1 MAWTTQG
8 LYPQFWKDMLVLTA
22 WTTGT
27 PDLDTATGW
36 KLALHSDS
44 VVDGSSPVAFDS
56 TTPAWANTAEVSGT
70 GWAAGGV
77 SLTTIAAGGT
87 SATPTVGVVAGGI
100 FKYDHTNDVSVAST
114 TLATGVKGCI
124 IYFDTATA
132 PYADPC
138 LIAINFG
145 TTYTTSNGTFGITWH
160 ANGIFTV
167 DLVP

>member
-8 LYPQFWKDMLVLTA
+8 LYPQFFKDMLIGTT

-44 VVDGSSPVAFDS
+44 AVDGSSPVNFQS

-70 GWAAGGV
+70 GWTATGI
-77 SLTTIAAGGT
+77 SLTTIAGGS
-87 SATPTVGVVAGGI
+87 SATPTVTIAAGGVLV
-100 FKYDHTNDVSVAST
+100 YDHTNDVSVAST
-114 TLATGVKGCI
+114 TLTAAKGCI

-138 LIAINFG
+138 LVAVNFG
-145 TTYTTSNGTFGITWH
+145 TTYSTVNGTFGIAWN
-160 ANGIFTV
+160 ASGIWTV

>member
-8 LYPQFWKDMLVLTA
+8 LYPQFWKDMVIGTS

-44 VVDGSSPVAFDS
+44 VVDGSSPVNFQS

-70 GWAAGGV
+70 GWTATGI
-77 SLTTIAAGGT
+77 SLTTIAGGS
-87 SATPTVGVVAGGI
+87 SATPTVAVAAGGLLV
-100 FKYDHTNDVSVAST
+100 YDHTNDVSVPST
-114 TLATGVKGCI
+114 TLTGVKGCI

-138 LIAINFG
+138 LVAVNFG
-145 TTYTTSNGTFGITWH
+145 SSFSTSNGTFAITWN
-160 ANGIFTV
+160 ASGIFSV
-167 DLVP
+167 DFA